1 MKQTG
6 VTRRLDELG
15 RVVIP
20 KEIRKRLKI
29 NNGDM
34 VDIFLEDDS
43 IILQKYHPL
52 NRDLLPI
59 KAMLEAIKKEY
70 NSELM
75 LFDNSKVIYSTIDN
89 NHCGM
94 SINFDFI
101 YRIENYLDKELSQNQ
116 MIPIVEGYKIDKDC
130 IIHRIIVNF
139 ELYGYIVI
147 FDDMLGKRHKEALDI
162 IDHYF
167 SHILNE

>member
-20 KEIRKRLKI
+20 KEIRRRLKI

-34 VDIFLEDDS
+34 VDIFMEDDS
-43 IILQKYHPL
+43 IVLQKYHPL

-59 KAMLEAIKKEY
+59 KAILEAIKKEY

-75 LFDNSKVIYSTIDN
+75 LFDNSRVIYSTMNEKD
-89 NHCGM
+89 CGK
-94 SINFDFI
+94 SVNFDFI
-101 YRIENYLDKELSQNQ
+101 YRIENYLDKELSHNQ
-116 MIPIVEGYKIDKDC
+116 IVPIIEGQTNGKDC

-139 ELYGYIVI
+139 EVYGYVAI
-147 FDDMLGKRHKEALDI
+147 FNDMLGKRHKEAIDI